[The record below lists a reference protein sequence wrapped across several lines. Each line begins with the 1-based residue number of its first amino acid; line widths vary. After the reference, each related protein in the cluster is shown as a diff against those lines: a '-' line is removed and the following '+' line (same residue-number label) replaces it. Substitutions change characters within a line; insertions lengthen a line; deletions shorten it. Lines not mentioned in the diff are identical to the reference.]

1 MPRGGRKSKMA
12 GPKQVHEVRRAKAR
26 PLSEREFAELGGR
39 KLVYV
44 RTVFAR
50 DVRDE
55 LVDDDGGAVIDV
67 PGDTTLYSVHSADGE
82 RIALVGDRELAFA
95 AARQHEMNPVSV
107 H

>member
-1 MPRGGRKSKMA
+1 MA
-12 GPKQVHEVRRAKAR
+12 NCKEANRAGEKRAK
-26 PLSEREFAELGGR
+26 PPSIRELAELGGK

-44 RTVFAR
+44 RTVLASECA
-50 DVRDE
+50 DD
-55 LVDDDGGAVIDV
+55 LVDDETGVVIDI
-67 PGDTTLYSVHSADGE
+67 PGDTTLYSVHAGDGQ

>member
-1 MPRGGRKSKMA
+1 MA
-12 GPKQVHEVRRAKAR
+12 RLRQLHVSPGAGDSPMSA
-26 PLSEREFAELGGR
+26 REFAELGGR

-44 RTVFAR
+44 RAVLAR
-50 DVRDE
+50 DVLDE
-55 LVDDDGGAVIDV
+55 LVDEDGDLIVDV
-67 PGDTTLYSVHSADGE
+67 PETATLYSVHAADGE

>member
-1 MPRGGRKSKMA
+1 MA
-12 GPKQVHEVRRAKAR
+12 GPKTIQSSPSSRS
-26 PLSEREFAELGGR
+26 LSAREFAELGGR

-44 RTVFAR
+44 RTVLAR

-55 LVDDDGGAVIDV
+55 LVDDDGDMVIDV
-67 PGDTTLYSVHSADGE
+67 PGDTTLYSVHAADGE
-82 RIALVGDRELAFA
+82 RIALVGDRDLAFA